1 MILKARTAR
10 FDWYKSCIHIF
21 FVGLSIAFI
30 VPLWAIAAISLSD
43 EAKLTKAG
51 YSLIPHPLDFT
62 AYQYIFDNPL
72 VIVDGYK
79 VTAIM
84 SFVGA
89 LLSVLL
95 IATCAYALSR
105 KDFAY
110 RKAITYFLFF
120 TMLFNGGLVPYYIL
134 MTKYLHVQDT
144 YAGLILPVL
153 GGVFFVFLMRT
164 FFSQLPESII
174 ESATI
179 DGAGELR
186 IFLSIVLPLSK
197 PVLATVGLIKLLTYW
212 NSWFQ
217 ALLFVS
223 DKHMYPLQYLL
234 QVMLQ
239 NIEEITKQMNYMPTD
254 YQSLAAMPT
263 ESVRMAMAVLA
274 VGPMLFVFPFFQSYF
289 AKGLTVGAV
298 KE

>member
-1 MILKARTAR
+1 MLKARAVR
-10 FDWYKSCIHIF
+10 FDWAKIGIHTF
-21 FVGLSIAFI
+21 FILLSLVFI
-30 VPLWAIAAISLSD
+30 VPLWAIAAISLSS
-43 EAKLTKAG
+43 ETKLVKAG
-51 YSLIPHPLDFT
+51 YSLIPRPLDFT
-62 AYQYIFDNPL
+62 AYQYILKNPL
-72 VIVDGYK
+72 VILDSYR
-79 VTAIM
+79 VTAVM
-84 SFVGA
+84 SFAGA
-89 LLSVLL
+89 LLSLLL
-95 IATCAYALSR
+95 IATCAYALAR

-134 MTKYLHVQDT
+134 MTKYFHVQNT

-153 GGVFFVFLMRT
+153 GGVFYVFLMRT
-164 FFSQLPESII
+164 FFSQLPESIV
-174 ESATI
+174 ESAII
-179 DGAGELR
+179 DGAGEAR
-186 IFLSIVLPLSK
+186 IFFSIIIPLSK

-217 ALLFVS
+217 ALLFIS
-223 DKHMYPLQYLL
+223 DKEKYPLQYLL

-254 YQSLAAMPT
+254 YEALSAMPT